1 MVNWIVELLSVY
13 SWGVCQLKRNINVII
28 SLQESIVSI
37 DVIIFKSPPYF
48 SFPKTSLQGEMGN
61 EDNSSTD
68 PLLAPR
74 TLPKQDVPEYDGRQS

>member
-61 EDNSSTD
+61 EENSSTN
-68 PLLAPR
+68 PLLAPS